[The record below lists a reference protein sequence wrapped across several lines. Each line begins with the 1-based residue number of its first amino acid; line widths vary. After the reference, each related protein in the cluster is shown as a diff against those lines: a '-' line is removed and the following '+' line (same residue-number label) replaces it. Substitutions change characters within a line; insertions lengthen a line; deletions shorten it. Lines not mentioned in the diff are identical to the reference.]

1 MAFEGMVTYISRVIT
16 LLVVVM
22 AAAATTAAAAE
33 VFVLTRHDDF
43 QRCNTWCGSGRSL
56 TTRLRKG
63 DIRMAM
69 EDFPKGVF
77 PSRLVLQAVEDAI
90 SVMMRDGLVVV
101 LHDGQSNTENVLQ
114 GVLASLGVQL
124 ILVDLGY
131 PGVTEAV
138 WLGDFNSAFY
148 VHLLIFDDPATVE
161 DFLEWVPEHTWAPRQ
176 LLLLNINWSLN
187 ATTILSHPRLRHS
200 SFLTL
205 LQPHLKIGGEPA
217 YRILTYETF
226 KPGNKIVHRGN
237 LSPSSSFS
245 SLFPDR
251 FSTFHGHHFQI
262 SSWIDDFPYIIKGE
276 TLNDTYGIG
285 VNMLN
290 DIANI
295 YNFTYQLSEQSEDG
309 MWGDLSNGSW
319 RGMIG
324 EVKRGDRDF
333 CINVMSI
340 TRDQF
345 RAVDFSVPYNVD
357 GFSFL
362 LRNPLPP
369 PRWWSIVFPLSWEA
383 WIAVLVCVLT
393 LPWPLF
399 LLVKLDVASPSQVHR
414 ESKVSLN
421 RMYLEVMKI
430 VLHQNSMQPSSVT
443 SVRIFLGVWF
453 LAAMVLFISYT
464 GNLVAYITVP
474 AKPQMLTMVDQLAE
488 ADVMGASFP
497 YTPRPGR
504 HPGPDQELRPLDPCF
519 SLFET
524 SSG

>member
-1 MAFEGMVTYISRVIT
+1 
-16 LLVVVM
+16 
-22 AAAATTAAAAE
+22 
-33 VFVLTRHDDF
+33 
-43 QRCNTWCGSGRSL
+43 
-56 TTRLRKG
+56 
-63 DIRMAM
+63 MAM

-90 SVMMRDGLVVV
+90 SVLMRDGLVVV

-205 LQPHLKIGGEPA
+205 LQPHLKAGGAPA

-324 EVKRGDRDF
+324 ERFLHQCDEHHERPVSCRGL
-333 CINVMSI
+333 
-340 TRDQF
+340 Q
-345 RAVDFSVPYNVD
+345 RALQCGWFLVSVEESTPSSEVVVY
-357 GFSFL
+357 
-362 LRNPLPP
+362 RLPP
-369 PRWWSIVFPLSWEA
+369 E
-383 WIAVLVCVLT
+383 
-393 LPWPLF
+393 
-399 LLVKLDVASPSQVHR
+399 LDVASPSQVHR